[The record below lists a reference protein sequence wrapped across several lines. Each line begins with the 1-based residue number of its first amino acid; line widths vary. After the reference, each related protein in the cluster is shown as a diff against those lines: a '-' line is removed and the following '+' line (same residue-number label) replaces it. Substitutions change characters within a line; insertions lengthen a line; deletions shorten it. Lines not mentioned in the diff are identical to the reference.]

1 MNFLTYN
8 IFELGRK
15 KDLYKNGMF
24 NADEPMLNTLVAKRT
39 KYDIDRDTKN
49 IKEIASGYIYQL
61 EVLMKNERLVYI
73 GSTKNPK
80 HRFKAHV
87 HNLKKRKHHNKSLQN
102 LYKEDEVDKFKF
114 SIIKTVEEYEIST
127 LVAQENDLVVEIASR
142 YHNTLDSKC
151 RKIIVVYSR

>member
-1 MNFLTYN
+1 M
-8 IFELGRK
+8 
-15 KDLYKNGMF
+15 
-24 NADEPMLNTLVAKRT
+24 
-39 KYDIDRDTKN
+39 
-49 IKEIASGYIYQL
+49 
-61 EVLMKNERLVYI
+61 
-73 GSTKNPK
+73 
-80 HRFKAHV
+80 
-87 HNLKKRKHHNKSLQN
+87 QN